1 MHVKP
6 FSYRVVRL
14 VIYKLNSEVVNLN
27 QPLLQYA
34 SEFKFY
40 QKVFLT
46 FDRFSLCIFETCS
59 ALSYSKEVIMLSL
72 ASFSSSSRLLLAILI
87 SCSCFSLKSISEAYK
102 LISTLIKAKLLSSCA
117 VKQKTN
123 IQLRLLFLS

>member
-1 MHVKP
+1 MHDKP
-6 FSYRVVRL
+6 FSYRVVL
-14 VIYKLNSEVVNLN
+14 LIIYKLNSEVVNLN

>member
-1 MHVKP
+1 MKP

>member
-1 MHVKP
+1 MKP

-102 LISTLIKAKLLSSCA
+102 LISTLIKAKFLSSCA